1 MGFSLPIC
9 PTLYLIE
16 SNSDSDVDN
25 NASLQRA
32 LCSHV
37 FSIEPAYVDTADFKF
52 CVLNYRAAI
61 SAYKKCQR
69 WPQARG
75 ILAEGDTNQQ
85 IEKLARQH
93 PDRTF
98 TLPLE
103 DFSVGRFNG
112 LLHFLGEDVNCHYV
126 DMIRDNAGEDFAR
139 IGGSRVDVIWCAGV
153 DP

>member
-1 MGFSLPIC
+1 M
-9 PTLYLIE
+9 
-16 SNSDSDVDN
+16 
-25 NASLQRA
+25 
-32 LCSHV
+32 CSHV

-75 ILAEGDTNQQ
+75 ILAERDTNQQ
-85 IEKLARQH
+85 IEKFARQH
-93 PDRTF
+93 PDHTF
-98 TLPLE
+98 ALPLE
-103 DFSVGRFNG
+103 VFSVGRFNG

-139 IGGSRVDVIWCAGV
+139 IEESRVDVIWCAGV
-153 DP
+153 DL